1 MYENMAKRDH
11 GLGVSKSINVEIYCS
26 FFYIFRKGNYSSHD
40 SLQGAD
46 TVLPH
51 GSILLKK

>member
-26 FFYIFRKGNYSSHD
+26 FFYIFKKGNYSSHD

-51 GSILLKK
+51 GSIPLKK